1 MKSIAVLHTV
11 QSVADSFGKNLQDY
25 LSKEVVIRNLWDD
38 YLANNP
44 QEVGEFT
51 KNNRTRLFMDMKSL
65 EMTEPDL
72 IAVTCSTLTPVV
84 EMIRPFIKVPVIA
97 SDDAMGKKAAKEGSN
112 ILVMATAEST
122 LEPTVSKIQ
131 READA
136 MSKSVVIRKLAV
148 TEAFGA
154 LKAMEME
161 RHDKILK
168 EAAKDIK
175 GYDCI
180 VLAQASMAHLE
191 SAIAE
196 ITGCQVLSSP
206 GLCMKEIKDTL
217 EKI

>member
-1 MKSIAVLHTV
+1 MKSIALLHTV

-97 SDDAMGKKAAKEGSN
+97 IDDAMGKKAAKEGSN

-122 LEPTVSKIQ
+122 LGPTVSKIQ

>member
-1 MKSIAVLHTV
+1 MKSIALLHTV

-97 SDDAMGKKAAKEGSN
+97 IDDAMGKKAAKEGSN

-131 READA
+131 READT

>member
-1 MKSIAVLHTV
+1 MKSIALLHTV

-97 SDDAMGKKAAKEGSN
+97 IDDAMGKKAAKEGSN

-175 GYDCI
+175 DMTASFWHRHPWHI
-180 VLAQASMAHLE
+180 WNLRSRKLQAVRC
-191 SAIAE
+191 
-196 ITGCQVLSSP
+196 CQVR
-206 GLCMKEIKDTL
+206 DFA
-217 EKI
+217 

>member
-1 MKSIAVLHTV
+1 
-11 QSVADSFGKNLQDY
+11 
-25 LSKEVVIRNLWDD
+25 
-38 YLANNP
+38 
-44 QEVGEFT
+44 
-51 KNNRTRLFMDMKSL
+51 
-65 EMTEPDL
+65 
-72 IAVTCSTLTPVV
+72 
-84 EMIRPFIKVPVIA
+84 
-97 SDDAMGKKAAKEGSN
+97 
-112 ILVMATAEST
+112 MATAEST

>member
-1 MKSIAVLHTV
+1 MKSIALLHTV

-25 LSKEVVIRNLWDD
+25 LSEEVVIRNLWDD

-97 SDDAMGKKAAKEGSN
+97 IDDAMGKKAAKEGSN

-206 GLCMKEIKDTL
+206 GLCMEEIKDTL

>member
-1 MKSIAVLHTV
+1 MKSIALLHTV

-97 SDDAMGKKAAKEGSN
+97 IDDAMGKKAAKEGSN

-161 RHDKILK
+161 RHDQILK